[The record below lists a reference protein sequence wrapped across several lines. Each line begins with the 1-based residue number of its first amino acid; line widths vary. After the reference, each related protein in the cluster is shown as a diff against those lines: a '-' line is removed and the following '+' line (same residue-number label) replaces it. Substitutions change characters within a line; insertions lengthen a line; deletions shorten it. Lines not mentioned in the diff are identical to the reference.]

1 MTEIHDYNGKGRWSL
16 EAVESRFKSY
26 SKSLGTTIN
35 TLEPRIYEEGSVKW
49 IYPLAEAFVEG
60 IEKHDP
66 ASIELGIELIED
78 SASMPFGMILKSNTA
93 RALRHSATLLTEE
106 QCRRIRNRVGDM
118 LISEYMPREFLQYV
132 KLAKAIGFDDE
143 VSRVELEADIENHWV
158 RHYLEK
164 LRGHENRQTVR

>member
-1 MTEIHDYNGKGRWSL
+1 MTEIRDYNGKGRWSR

-49 IYPLAEAFVEG
+49 IYPLAEAFAEG
-60 IEKHDP
+60 IEKQDP
-66 ASIELGIELIED
+66 ACIELGIELIED

-93 RALRHSATLLTEE
+93 RALRRTADLLTED
-106 QCRRIRNRVGDM
+106 QRNRIRKRVTEM

-132 KLAKAIGFDDE
+132 KLAREIGFDDE
-143 VSRVELEADIENHWV
+143 VSRVESEADLENRWI
-158 RHYLEK
+158 RHYLGQLKSE
-164 LRGHENRQTVR
+164 